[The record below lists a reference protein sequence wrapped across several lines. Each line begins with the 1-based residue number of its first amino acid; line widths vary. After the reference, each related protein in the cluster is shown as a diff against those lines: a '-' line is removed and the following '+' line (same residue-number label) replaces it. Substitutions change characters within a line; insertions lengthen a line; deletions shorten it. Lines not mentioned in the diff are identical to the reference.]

1 MNAMYPFIVNNRYKR
16 KEIYAIIGIPVDT
29 KGGNWDTG
37 YNKHKNDFFL
47 FCNVG
52 VPGRTGHDYGN
63 KFIGDDLFWYAKS
76 TTQINQPLIKE
87 LLNPKGYVYIFYRTD
102 DKSPF
107 IYSGTGIIRSGS
119 DLGYRICL

>member
-1 MNAMYPFIVNNRYKR
+1 MIAMYPFVVNNRYKR
-16 KEIYAIIGIPVDT
+16 KDIYSIIGIPVDT

-37 YNKHKNDFFL
+37 YNKYNNDFFL

-76 TTQINQPLIKE
+76 KTQINQPLIKK
-87 LLNPKGYVYIFYRTD
+87 LLNPEG
-102 DKSPF
+102 
-107 IYSGTGIIRSGS
+107 
-119 DLGYRICL
+119 